1 MSSSGPTPPGA
12 PQVKA
17 LNCPGCG
24 AALTVRSFNQAVTI
38 VCDNCHSILDAQDPR
53 LKILQKFNV
62 RTGEDPPLI
71 PLGTRGSIRGTQYE
85 VIGFQRRTI
94 RVDGIPYSWHEY
106 LLFNPFKGFRYLT
119 EYQGHWNDVSVLK
132 TLPIVSPG
140 ASTLNYLGE
149 TYRLFQTAD
158 AATSYVLGEFPWQVR
173 VGESAEVSDYVSPPR
188 VVSSEKTGKEVTWSM
203 GEYITGSDVWKSFK
217 LPGSPPVAIGVYEN
231 QPSPLSANVT
241 SVWRLVGIFLAILVV
256 LIIAFYATAQDQ
268 QVFSQSYTFNTNVKS
283 EASFVTD
290 VFELKG
296 HTSDVELD
304 SSADVDNNWIYFNY
318 ALINEDTG
326 HAYDFGREVS
336 YYHGYDSD
344 GSWSEGGQ
352 KDSVT
357 IPSVPPGHYYLR
369 VEPESDFYHGTIYYS
384 VTLRRDVPQ
393 LSFFGLAALALLI
406 PAGFVTWR
414 SMNFEH
420 LRWAESD
427 YGDGDSGSSN
437 GESDDD
443 DDQQYPDRPISLGI
457 TDEDNQ
463 Q

>member
-1 MSSSGPTPPGA
+1 VGVSSSGPTPSGT

-17 LNCPGCG
+17 LNCPSCG
-24 AALTVRSFNQAVTI
+24 AALTLRSFSQAVTV
-38 VCDNCHSILDAQDPR
+38 VCDHCHSILDAQDPR
-53 LKILQKFNV
+53 LKILQKFHV
-62 RTGEDPPLI
+62 ETGEDPPLI

-94 RVDGIPYSWHEY
+94 IVDGTPYSWHEY

-119 EYQGHWNDVSVLK
+119 EYQGHWNDVSVLRA
-132 TLPIVSPG
+132 LPVWSPG

-149 TYRLFQTAD
+149 TYRHFQTAT
-158 AATSYVLGEFPWQVR
+158 AETSYVLGEFPWQVR

-188 VVSSEKTGKEVTWSM
+188 VISSEKTGKEVTWSM
-203 GEYITGSDVWKSFK
+203 GEYMTGSDVWKAFK
-217 LPGSPPVAIGVYEN
+217 LPGNPPEAIGVYEN
-231 QPSPLSANVT
+231 QPSPLSADVKA
-241 SVWRLVGIFLAILVV
+241 VWRLVGIFLALLVV
-256 LIIAFYATAQDQ
+256 LMIAFYATAQDQ
-268 QVFSQSYTFNTNVKS
+268 QVFSQSYTFNTNVKG

-296 HTSDVELD
+296 RTSDVELD
-304 SSADVDNNWIYFNY
+304 SWADVNNNWIYLNY
-318 ALINEDTG
+318 ALIDEDTG
-326 HAYDFGREVS
+326 HAYDFGREIS

-344 GSWSEGGQ
+344 GSWTEGSQ

-369 VEPESDFYHGTIYYS
+369 VEPESDYYHGTIYYS

-393 LSFFGLAALALLI
+393 LSFFGLGALALLI
-406 PAGFVTWR
+406 PAGFITWR

-427 YGDGDSGSSN
+427 SGDPSLLGAVEKIRDSIQE
-437 GESDDD
+437 ESDDD
-443 DDQQYPDRPISLGI
+443 S
-457 TDEDNQ
+457 
-463 Q
+463 